1 MTFCAYDMQT
11 ACFHDFVVLFLPA
24 VFQFGDT
31 CCFFFFAQ
39 VFIGTDGICLMFDV
53 TSKYDVGTA
62 SGHIGGNGNR
72 ADFTGL
78 GHNEGF
84 PLVLFCVQDIV
95 GDALLI
101 QQMGNQF

>member
-1 MTFCAYDMQT
+1 
-11 ACFHDFVVLFLPA
+11 
-24 VFQFGDT
+24 
-31 CCFFFFAQ
+31 
-39 VFIGTDGICLMFDV
+39 MFDV

-84 PLVLFCVQDIV
+84 ALVLFCVQDIV

-101 QQMGNQF
+101 